1 MITAIIVA
9 PIIAAIV
16 VVSLS
21 SDDHAKLE
29 YQLTQQQKEIQ
40 ELRNEIQELRD
51 DLPNPFEDLLKRRER
66 ERLDALWAESAYDM

>member
-1 MITAIIVA
+1 MITTIVVA

-21 SDDHAKLE
+21 SVHHAKLQ
-29 YQLTQQQKEIQ
+29 YRLTQQQEEIQ

-51 DLPNPFEDLLKRRER
+51 DLPNPFEDLLKHRER
-66 ERLDALWAESAYDM
+66 ERLDALSAESAYDM